1 MARLVGIG
9 DNVVDLNYTTGIA
22 YPGGNCVNVA
32 VFGRMLSHETAY
44 VGKIA
49 KDRWGEVILHA
60 VREMGVDVSRCEIE
74 EGETGRC
81 GIHLTEGDRKIVEE
95 NDAGLVKERPLRVT
109 EDLLTYIRTFDIA
122 HSSCYSHIEGELKKI
137 KDAGIP
143 LLYDFSDEWTA
154 KTLREICPDITVAF
168 FSGKELP
175 EEELKGYLSQCVDEY
190 GCELAVTTIG
200 GRGAI
205 VYNGRRFYTKR
216 PYNYGGSVVDTT
228 GAGDSWITAFICTFF
243 DNRNYLELLRGN
255 SEEHFVREEDIH
267 DMEDCLI
274 EHCMCQ
280 GNLLARKNCM
290 VKGSFGYGVTFAEPE
305 M

>member
-32 VFGRMLSHETAY
+32 VFGTMLHHETAY

-49 KDRWGEVILHA
+49 KDCWGEVILKA

-81 GIHLTEGDRKIVEE
+81 GIHLTDGDRKIVEE
-95 NDAGLVKERPLRVT
+95 NDAGLVKAKPLKIT
-109 EDLLTYIRTFDIA
+109 EELLTYIRTFDVA

-143 LLYDFSDEWTA
+143 LLYDFSDEWTEE
-154 KTLREICPDITVAF
+154 TLKAVCPDITMAF
-168 FSGKELP
+168 FSGKDLP
-175 EEELKGYLSQCVDEY
+175 EKELKRYLGQCVDTY

-205 VYNGRRFYTKR
+205 VYNGRKYYTKP
-216 PYNYGGSVVDTT
+216 PYNYGGPVVDTT
-228 GAGDSWITAFICTFF
+228 GAGDSWITAFICTLF
-243 DNRNYLELLRGN
+243 DNRNYPELLKGN
-255 SEEHFVREEDIH
+255 LEDPFVKEEDIH
-267 DMEDCLI
+267 DLEDCLL
-274 EHCMCQ
+274 EYCMCQ